1 MIKKNRELK
10 SFDETKAESDNTLTN
25 ENLAAL
31 STYLTVDLFNKK
43 HPAFPVGTLRHYI
56 FYKDS
61 NGLQDAGAIFK
72 MGRKVL
78 IKESAFFSWIES
90 GAAAS

>member
-1 MIKKNRELK
+1 MKKEIEVL
-10 SFDETKAESDNTLTN
+10 SDTA
-25 ENLAAL
+25 LAAV
-31 STYLTVDLFNKK
+31 SSYLTVELFNKK

-61 NGLQDAGAIFK
+61 NGLHDAGAIFK

-78 IKESAFFSWIES
+78 IKERAFFDWIES
-90 GAAAS
+90 GAAAAA